1 MAPVIAARDLRKR
14 YAGFAPVLRGVNL
27 EVEPGELV
35 AIMGPSGCGKST
47 MLHVLGLLHAPD
59 SGTVEILGR
68 DVLSMGREETAAFRR
83 DNLGFIMQ
91 QSNLFDHSTVFE
103 NVEFPLIY
111 KRVPDAERWPRVI
124 RALELVRLS
133 SRVHYPS
140 NRLSGGE
147 QQRVAIARAMVNNPR
162 ILMADEPTGALD
174 QRTSRLIMENFRT
187 LCHSGGVALVMVTH
201 DAKMAEFCDSVYT
214 LEEGVLVCQRRRV
227 PGVSASAGTD
237 LLAGPSIR
245 LRAAMVSSNF
255 LRPEGEG
262 PRTEAH
268 LLHEQGLLTH
278 VVTLKGGTLLGR
290 EMQSYSLPMPVLH
303 LGGARAT
310 SVASAWLRG
319 AGSLSGDKARDGAA
333 VRGVLRGSCS
343 TRWARAQSATLA
355 AWAAT
360 EGLEC
365 LYAAGGRRAPVVC
378 WLAAALSG
386 IPFAFEVRDTD
397 RWLAQSG
404 DAAVTAGLRILV
416 RDALFVR
423 CASQDVLER
432 MRAILPAGLAGR
444 CRFVADPLTLA
455 PMDEEIAVCQTHE
468 AAKLPHILACGTL
481 EPRKGMDVLIR
492 ALGRLAAMGREF
504 RCTIAGTGSGF
515 KSLRSLARQQGLKD
529 SVRFTGFVPHANMNS
544 LYMDADIFVAP
555 GRTLDKSPSD
565 GVPSALAE
573 AMAFFLPVVASDL
586 PGQRWLVGDAG
597 TVVPQGDDKAL
608 AEALEP
614 LLGMERADLDRRLA
628 TGTAGRERVLSLL
641 GDVGGELGALFAPLL
656 RNRPAQGAVRLDS
669 SAA

>member
-1 MAPVIAARDLRKR
+1 MAPVIVTRDLRKR

-68 DVLSMGREETAAFRR
+68 DVLAMGREETAAFRR
-83 DNLGFIMQ
+83 DNLGFVMQ

-111 KRVPDAERWPRVI
+111 KRVPDAERWSRVI
-124 RALELVRLS
+124 RALDLVRLS
-133 SRVHYPS
+133 SRVHYRS

-214 LEEGVLVCQRRRV
+214 LEEGVLVCQRRRI
-227 PGVSASAGTD
+227 PDVSAKGGVD
-237 LLAGPSIR
+237 LLAGPVTR

-262 PRTEAH
+262 PRSEAH
-268 LLHEQGLLTH
+268 LLHERGLLTH
-278 VVTLKGGTLLGR
+278 VVTLKGGSLLGR
-290 EMQSYSLPMPVLH
+290 EMESYSLPMPVLH
-303 LGGARAT
+303 LGGPRA
-310 SVASAWLRG
+310 SNVMSAWLRG
-319 AGSLSGDKARDGAA
+319 AGSPSRDRAHDVA
-333 VRGVLRGSCS
+333 TMRGVLHGSCS
-343 TRWARAQSATLA
+343 TRWARAQSAVLA
-355 AWAAT
+355 SWAAA

-378 WLAAALSG
+378 WLASVLSG

-397 RWLAQSG
+397 RWLVQAG
-404 DAAVTAGLRILV
+404 DAGVAAALSILA

-423 CASQDVLER
+423 CASEDVLHR
-432 MRAILPAGLAGR
+432 LRAVLPAELGGR

-468 AAKLPHILACGTL
+468 AAKLPHILACGSL
-481 EPRKGMDVLIR
+481 ERRKGMDVLLR
-492 ALGRLAAMGREF
+492 ALARLAALGREF
-504 RCTIAGTGSGF
+504 RCTIAGAGPEARP
-515 KSLRSLARQQGLKD
+515 LRSLARQLGLRD
-529 SVRFTGFVPHANMNS
+529 SVNFAGFVPHANMNS
-544 LYMDADIFVAP
+544 LFMDADVFVSP
-555 GRTLDKSPSD
+555 GRAMEKDPSD

-597 TVVPQGDDKAL
+597 MVVPQGDDKAL

-614 LLGMERADLDRRLA
+614 LLGMERAALDRRLA
-628 TGTAGRERVLSLL
+628 IGSAGRERVLELL
-641 GDVGGELGALFAPLL
+641 GGVGDGLAALFDPLL
-656 RNRPAQGAVRLDS
+656 RRSAAPGTTGIGS